1 MRSAKLLSSE
11 DCPKR
16 QSLYASG
23 IEREALSVH
32 QLLSRGIDHGL
43 QCDSED
49 PAKAASDEV
58 MRLCISRP
66 IDTDNTNLL
75 DIAESTAALAEIIT
89 YCLRTG
95 SAWQH
100 PKPLKIGEHI
110 WHPSCF
116 AIPGGLR
123 RVVLCDH
130 WGERRALQ
138 EARAWE
144 TLEGALYGLP
154 VTIIAVCL
162 GAMREGRRHG
172 PLSKGW
178 LHPRSGE
185 LRFRKRDG
193 TGFDGAWIP
202 VFRDSYDGT
211 REEWVEAMSADG
223 VMLDTFVVHPA
234 VEFEPDIS
242 AGIRL
247 LAQSKLDQVHANVPE
262 GVPHQSGEKIDS
274 KEASEGAKG
283 KVHCLCTIP
292 QRNLSRC
299 FDSIHPCEFR
309 FPCAYFKEPEIGKGF
324 ISVPWPRTSEAEIHN
339 SISDCALVFR
349 RG

>member
-1 MRSAKLLSSE
+1 MRSAKLFNSE

-23 IEREALSVH
+23 LEREALSIH
-32 QLLSRGIDHGL
+32 QLLSRGVDHGL

-58 MRLCISRP
+58 MRLCLTRP
-66 IDTDNTNLL
+66 IDTEQTNLL
-75 DIAESTAALAEIIT
+75 EIAESTCALAEIIT

-95 SAWQH
+95 PAWQH
-100 PKPLKIGEHI
+100 PKPLNLGEHI

-123 RVVLCDH
+123 RIVLCDH

-138 EARAWE
+138 EARAGE

-154 VTIIAVCL
+154 VTIIAVVL
-162 GAMREGRRHG
+162 GSMREGRRHG

-193 TGFDGAWIP
+193 TDFDGAWIP
-202 VFRDSYDGT
+202 VFRDHYDGT

-223 VMLDTFVVHPA
+223 VMLDTLVVQA
-234 VEFEPDIS
+234 EVNYS
-242 AGIRL
+242 
-247 LAQSKLDQVHANVPE
+247 DQ
-262 GVPHQSGEKIDS
+262 
-274 KEASEGAKG
+274 EASSIQAIAAHQMEQIRPDMALPDPDR
-283 KVHCLCTIP
+283 H
-292 QRNLSRC
+292 LSRC

-309 FPCAYFKEPEIGKGF
+309 FPCAYFKEPSESNGF
-324 ISVPWPRTSEAEIHN
+324 IKVSLPGDPPHLRS
-339 SISDCALVFR
+339 
-349 RG
+349 